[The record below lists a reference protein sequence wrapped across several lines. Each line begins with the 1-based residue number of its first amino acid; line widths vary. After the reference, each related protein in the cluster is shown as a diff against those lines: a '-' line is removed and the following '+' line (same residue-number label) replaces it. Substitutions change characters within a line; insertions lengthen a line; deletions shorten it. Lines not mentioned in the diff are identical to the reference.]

1 MRFRL
6 TAVAVLVLSA
16 IVATA
21 GQEILRKGAILPPK
35 VIKAVK
41 AAYTPEAKAARIEGM
56 VRLDAVVLS
65 DGTVGNDVK
74 VIQSLDTKF
83 GLDEQAVKASKQ
95 WKFSPGT
102 KDGEPVAVHVT
113 IEQFFS
119 LRSK

>member
-1 MRFRL
+1 MRFGL
-6 TAVAVLVLSA
+6 LAVAVSVLGVM
-16 IVATA
+16 IVT
-21 GQEILRKGAILPPK
+21 GQEIPGKGAILPPK
-35 VIKAVK
+35 VMKVVK
-41 AAYTPEAKAARIEGM
+41 ATYTPDAKAARIEGV
-56 VRLDAVVLS
+56 VRLDAVVMS
-65 DGTVGNDVK
+65 DGTVGDDVK

-95 WKFSPGT
+95 WRFKPGT